1 MMLEQMDVCDN
12 KFNVLQIVIKSY
24 FDSKLGKYFFPFFI
38 RHPVCMPL
46 NQTLEMEAIEFI
58 EILTK
63 LLSS

>member
-1 MMLEQMDVCDN
+1 MDVCDN
-12 KFNVLQIVIKSY
+12 SFDVLQIVIKSY
-24 FDSKLGKYFFPFFI
+24 FDAKQVEYFFPIFPI

>member
-1 MMLEQMDVCDN
+1 MDVFDN
-12 KFNVLQIVIKSY
+12 SFDVLQIVIKSY
-24 FDSKLGKYFFPFFI
+24 FDAKQGEYFFPIFI